1 MVQPKWPFSVSVLRC
16 SGLARINL
24 FDGSVSRKE
33 TRLLFTF
40 PSYSQPL
47 IKSHSE
53 SKVVPFSANEMFDV
67 VADVNSYKEF
77 LPFCVESR
85 VLRKPNEN
93 VMEAMLRIG
102 FKIFTEAYTS
112 RVIMNR
118 PHKINIKS
126 LESPT
131 FKRIESEWQFKQLE
145 NPYSCQVQFRVV
157 FEVASF
163 LHANAIKL
171 FFEDVARTQL
181 NAFIG
186 RAGWKYNANHERNE
200 NRKRREEITLQKKD
214 QKLEET
220 SLEDSNPYSKMQ
232 CTPPHASEDV
242 RLIPNSDCVD
252 PLERPLVSKQAIASI
267 KATICTRD
275 YEVLMHIF
283 EKYAED
289 KTQLYFGGFCNA
301 CRSLGADY
309 DTLKSISEDTV
320 LAGAIFSSFETSR
333 EVKDWLDFD
342 EFVVGV
348 YLLTKGTVEEK
359 AYNLFLTV
367 DTSRDGRISRKE
379 LENAMQR
386 RIHTVQTIFP
396 KLLNDQIRVQMQSA
410 NVTSLPSTAESIMS
424 EGLKLIE
431 TLMEDIEK
439 DIPLAVNQIFSKADL
454 DRDGYITEDEWLVAW
469 QSHPE
474 LVELMTIDGM
484 QKIAQWA
491 SVVKPDGNE
500 DSTLDTRLTHI
511 D

>member
-1 MVQPKWPFSVSVLRC
+1 MFS
-16 SGLARINL
+16 
-24 FDGSVSRKE
+24 D
-33 TRLLFTF
+33 
-40 PSYSQPL
+40 
-47 IKSHSE
+47 
-53 SKVVPFSANEMFDV
+53 
-67 VADVNSYKEF
+67 
-77 LPFCVESR
+77 
-85 VLRKPNEN
+85 
-93 VMEAMLRIG
+93 
-102 FKIFTEAYTS
+102 
-112 RVIMNR
+112 
-118 PHKINIKS
+118 
-126 LESPT
+126 
-131 FKRIESEWQFKQLE
+131 SEWRFKQLDD
-145 NPYSCQVQFRVV
+145 PYSCQVHFRVV

-186 RAGWKYNANHERNE
+186 RAGWKYNNDHERNE
-200 NRKRREEITLQKKD
+200 EKQRREQNTLLKRQLGSSELPSNGATFGSEVKKNSPHTLD
-214 QKLEET
+214 GLVSIQNDDGANPIKRP
-220 SLEDSNPYSKMQ
+220 SL
-232 CTPPHASEDV
+232 
-242 RLIPNSDCVD
+242 
-252 PLERPLVSKQAIASI
+252 SKQAIASI

-283 EKYAED
+283 EKYADD
-289 KTQLYFGGFCNA
+289 KTRLYFGGFCNA

-309 DTLKSISEDTV
+309 ETLKSISEDTV

-359 AYNLFLTV
+359 AFNLFLTV

-386 RIHTVQTIFP
+386 RIHTVRTIFP
-396 KLLNDQIRVQMQSA
+396 KLLTDQVHMQMQHA

-491 SVVKPDGNE
+491 SVVQPDENE
-500 DSTLDTRLTHI
+500 DSALDTRLTHI